1 MMLRKNFYTI
11 LLFIMCLLPASLFA
25 QDLVVDFEAL
35 PLFSEASLMPGTSV
49 ERTVSVTNEGAGE
62 QDVYVSVQNEF
73 YDEFA
78 DVLTL
83 SIRADGGVYY
93 TGTFTDFF
101 SQVPISLG
109 ELGEGD
115 TRVYTFIITF
125 EDVENSYQQKTL
137 GFDLVI
143 GFVGGESVS
152 DSVSSSHGVR
162 EDEGVVAG
170 AVTEKQSLIERVQTY
185 VSSFFDDEIG
195 GEVKEVQIE
204 NVEKE
209 GVENSSEEMVVV
221 YDQSKDSSEEEGGV
235 SIALILLIIVAI
247 IIVVILLLPR

>member
-1 MMLRKNFYTI
+1 MTRVEPLEKRI
-11 LLFIMCLLPASLFA
+11 LPQPRDWKKILGVGI
-25 QDLVVDFEAL
+25 VVVGMA
-35 PLFSEASLMPGTSV
+35 MGT
-49 ERTVSVTNEGAGE
+49 
-62 QDVYVSVQNEF
+62 
-73 YDEFA
+73 
-78 DVLTL
+78 
-83 SIRADGGVYY
+83 
-93 TGTFTDFF
+93 
-101 SQVPISLG
+101 G
-109 ELGEGD
+109 ELIMWPHLV
-115 TRVYTFIITF
+115 TRYGLAILWLGLVGISIQYFINQEVARGALIITF